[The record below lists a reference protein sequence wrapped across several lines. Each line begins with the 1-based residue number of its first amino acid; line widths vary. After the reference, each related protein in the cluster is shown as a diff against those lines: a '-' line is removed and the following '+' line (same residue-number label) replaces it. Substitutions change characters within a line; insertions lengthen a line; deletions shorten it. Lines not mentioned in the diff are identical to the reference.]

1 MKKLIAGLVVAVLL
15 GSSTPSHAL
24 STEVISRTISNTSAT
39 ISSTNKAGLAS
50 LLKQNPVANK
60 LTCTGLT
67 KVSPTAKE
75 KTAALAKA
83 KSFCSYAKSQ
93 NTGLTIASNTK
104 TTTTKTNIGRVSIA
118 LSIPNSPSTPL
129 TFENLDVNWVARAA
143 TTKVLERFESS
154 SAGSNPI
161 EYLVGPNVPASG
173 LAKEKSLIESASKLW
188 SAVFTKSFTVVL
200 FSEKDADWA
209 EQKRLELGGD
219 LPGGITGY
227 LSRPGAKD
235 QCILGFA
242 SKDKDGNPIYYNC
255 IHSSGI
261 RYSIADHTAIHEHFH
276 MVQNSLYKPDSII
289 PLWVNEGAP
298 TFFGFALGYGH
309 KDRNG
314 RLSEQFYL
322 TSPLFNPFGE
332 GTPDPA
338 RFARW
343 AKTAS
348 DRDIVRV
355 FELLEQDPENRDAL
369 NQYGL
374 GAIAAQ
380 ALIAVKGID
389 QYLSFIRA
397 TNQMD
402 WKLAFSQNFGLTT
415 ADFYKSLVPY
425 VRSLGK
431 KYL

>member
-1 MKKLIAGLVVAVLL
+1 MKKLIGGLLIAVLL
-15 GSSTPSHAL
+15 GTSAPAHAL
-24 STEVISRTISNTSAT
+24 NLEVISRTISNTAAT
-39 ISSTNKAGLAS
+39 ISATNKSGLAS
-50 LLKQNPVANK
+50 LLRQNPVANR

-67 KVSPTAKE
+67 KVNPTAQE
-75 KTAALAKA
+75 KSAALTKA
-83 KSFCSYAKSQ
+83 KSFCSYAKLQKS
-93 NTGLTIASNTK
+93 GLLITSNTK
-104 TTTTKTNIGRVSIA
+104 PTATKANVGRVSIA
-118 LSIPNSPSTPL
+118 LAIPNSPTTPL
-129 TFENLDVNWVARAA
+129 TFDTLDVNWVARAA

-154 SAGSNPI
+154 SVGANKI
-161 EYLVGPNVPASG
+161 DYLVGPTVPASG
-173 LAKEKSLIESASKLW
+173 LAKEKSLIESASRLW

-209 EQKRLELGGD
+209 EQNRLELGGD
-219 LPGGITGY
+219 LPGGISGY
-227 LSRPGAKD
+227 LNRPGAKD

-242 SKDKDGNPIYYNC
+242 STDKRGNPIYFNC
-255 IHSSGI
+255 IHSSGN

-276 MVQNSLYKPDSII
+276 MVQNSIYKPNSII

-298 TFFGFALGYGH
+298 TFFGFALGYGP

-322 TSPLFNPFGE
+322 TSPLFDPFSQ
-332 GTPDPA
+332 GTADA
-338 RFARW
+338 TRFANW
-343 AKTAS
+343 TKSAS

-389 QYLSFIRA
+389 PYLAFIKA

-402 WKLAFSQNFGLTT
+402 WKLAFFQNFGLTP
-415 ADFYKSLVPY
+415 ADFYQKLVPY